1 MTRSAVVLI
10 VAAAL
15 GTARCGEDAATPTE
29 PTTSSASTAI
39 TGHFV
44 GALSIG
50 GSRFYSFTVAQSG
63 TVSATLASITTPRTG
78 SALDVALG
86 LGFGRPAGTGC
97 SLSHAVTTGGSLT
110 AQLHE
115 SASAGIYCISVYDA
129 GELTGDVDFA
139 VRFSHP

>member
-15 GTARCGEDAATPTE
+15 GTAGCGEDSATPTE
-29 PTTSSASTAI
+29 PTTVSASTV

-50 GSRFYSFTVAQSG
+50 GSRFYSFTVAQPG
-63 TVSATLASITTPRTG
+63 TVSATLASITTPPTG

-86 LGFGRPAGTGC
+86 FGFGRPAGTGC

-110 AQLHE
+110 AQLQE

-129 GELTGDVDFA
+129 GHLTGDVDFA